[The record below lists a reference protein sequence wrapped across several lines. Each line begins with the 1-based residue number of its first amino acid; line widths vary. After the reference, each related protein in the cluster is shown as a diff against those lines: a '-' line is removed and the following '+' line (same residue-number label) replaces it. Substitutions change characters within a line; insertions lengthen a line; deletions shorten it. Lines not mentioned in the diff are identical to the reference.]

1 MTDKHINAER
11 EATDRLRSELASVLG
26 KIMGIA
32 AFNSDHLPPALLIG
46 DKLRKIELQ
55 ITEALSQHREETS
68 EARAAGITARTAAF
82 YSTTK

>member
-1 MTDKHINAER
+1 MTDKNINTER
-11 EATDRLRSELASVLG
+11 EATDKLRSELASVLG

-55 ITEALSQHREETS
+55 ITDALSQHREETYA
-68 EARAAGITARTAAF
+68 ARAAGIKARSGKF
-82 YSTTK
+82 RIK